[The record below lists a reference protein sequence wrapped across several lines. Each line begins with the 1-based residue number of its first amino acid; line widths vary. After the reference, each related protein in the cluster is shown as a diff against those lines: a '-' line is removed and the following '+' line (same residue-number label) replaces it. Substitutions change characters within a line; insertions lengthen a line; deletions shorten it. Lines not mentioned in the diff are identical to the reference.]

1 MATPAAPPTDGN
13 KPSRTWKLSLSGP
26 LVLERVLLAAGFV
39 VLVIVNVAAGASN
52 RRVSDRFSTPITPA
66 GWAFSIWG
74 LIFFLQAVGVVYA
87 AIPWGY
93 GRDDLD
99 GGAKGRHVAAVA
111 LPWFCGVRE
120 VSGPFFWSEGSESEL
135 QKEKEGEKGR
145 EKEGEKGRK
154 KEGEKGRK
162 KGEKDRKEAHP
173 RLFACPYQ
181 KKTPKWA
188 FQDLWQFSF
197 IPGTRVG
204 MWFALLFIVAAFCCM
219 AWGVVRLF
227 AAGKASGPLP
237 ARNAL
242 AALAFAAFNVPAS
255 LNAAWLSAASVV
267 AMLVVPA
274 SRGVAR
280 DAASVVWLG
289 VALCAAITALAV
301 YVALVK
307 VSSKKKLFFFSRKSG
322 RPERNRG
329 KEEKTQKPPLKT

>member
-111 LPWFCGVRE
+111 LPWFCG
-120 VSGPFFWSEGSESEL
+120 
-135 QKEKEGEKGR
+135 
-145 EKEGEKGRK
+145 
-154 KEGEKGRK
+154 
-162 KGEKDRKEAHP
+162 
-173 RLFACPYQ
+173 
-181 KKTPKWA
+181 WA

-307 VSSKKKLFFFSRKSG
+307 PDVAWPATLVWALAAIAVAHGDDARIRVAALVCMGVAAAATAAAAVRVARQRKG
-322 RPERNRG
+322 AV
-329 KEEKTQKPPLKT
+329 PLASANAPAATTA

>member
-1 MATPAAPPTDGN
+1 M
-13 KPSRTWKLSLSGP
+13 P
-26 LVLERVLLAAGFV
+26 L
-39 VLVIVNVAAGASN
+39 
-52 RRVSDRFSTPITPA
+52 P
-66 GWAFSIWG
+66 
-74 LIFFLQAVGVVYA
+74 
-87 AIPWGY
+87 
-93 GRDDLD
+93 
-99 GGAKGRHVAAVA
+99 
-111 LPWFCGVRE
+111 
-120 VSGPFFWSEGSESEL
+120 
-135 QKEKEGEKGR
+135 
-145 EKEGEKGRK
+145 
-154 KEGEKGRK
+154 
-162 KGEKDRKEAHP
+162 
-173 RLFACPYQ
+173 

-322 RPERNRG
+322 RPERKRV
-329 KEEKTQKPPLKT
+329 KEKKTQKNPPQNRKKKKKARRRLARDARLGPRRHRGRARRRRPHPCRGAGLHGRGRGGDGGGGSEGGAAEEGGSAARVRECARGDDRLGKTNACFVSSSSYFILHTRERREAVLRAPFSLSLSLSLFLSLPRDRERKRK

>member
-1 MATPAAPPTDGN
+1 M
-13 KPSRTWKLSLSGP
+13 P
-26 LVLERVLLAAGFV
+26 L
-39 VLVIVNVAAGASN
+39 
-52 RRVSDRFSTPITPA
+52 P
-66 GWAFSIWG
+66 
-74 LIFFLQAVGVVYA
+74 
-87 AIPWGY
+87 
-93 GRDDLD
+93 
-99 GGAKGRHVAAVA
+99 
-111 LPWFCGVRE
+111 
-120 VSGPFFWSEGSESEL
+120 
-135 QKEKEGEKGR
+135 
-145 EKEGEKGRK
+145 
-154 KEGEKGRK
+154 
-162 KGEKDRKEAHP
+162 
-173 RLFACPYQ
+173 

-322 RPERNRG
+322 RPERKRG
-329 KEEKTQKPPLKT
+329 KEKKTQKPPLKIEKKKKKPDVAWPATLVWALAAIAVAHGDDARIRVAALVCMGVAAAATAAAAVRVARQRKGAVPLASANAPAATTA

>member
-1 MATPAAPPTDGN
+1 M
-13 KPSRTWKLSLSGP
+13 P
-26 LVLERVLLAAGFV
+26 L
-39 VLVIVNVAAGASN
+39 
-52 RRVSDRFSTPITPA
+52 P
-66 GWAFSIWG
+66 
-74 LIFFLQAVGVVYA
+74 
-87 AIPWGY
+87 
-93 GRDDLD
+93 
-99 GGAKGRHVAAVA
+99 
-111 LPWFCGVRE
+111 
-120 VSGPFFWSEGSESEL
+120 
-135 QKEKEGEKGR
+135 
-145 EKEGEKGRK
+145 
-154 KEGEKGRK
+154 
-162 KGEKDRKEAHP
+162 
-173 RLFACPYQ
+173 

-322 RPERNRG
+322 RPERKRG
-329 KEEKTQKPPLKT
+329 KEKKTQKTPLKIEKKKKKARRRLARDARLGPRRHRGRARRRRPHPCRGAGLHGRGRGGDGGGGSEGGAAEEGGSAARVRECARGDDRLGKTNACFVSSSSYFILHTRERREAVLRAPFSLSLSLSFSLSLETGKENENDSINK